1 MFDPNLI
8 RNFSIIAHIDHGKST
23 LADRFLEITGTVP
36 REKLVEQYLD
46 RMDLERERGITIKA
60 QAVRIPYKS
69 KSGLTYVLNLID
81 TPGHVDFTYEV
92 SRALAACEGALLVVD
107 ATQGVEAQTV
117 ANTHLALENELYII
131 PVINKV
137 DLPNAE
143 PERVKKEIEESLG
156 IETSKA
162 LLVSAKTGEGVP
174 EVLEAIVEHIPPPRG
189 RVDEPLKALIFD
201 SFYDQYKGVVVFVRV
216 FSGVLRAGEKIKMM
230 AKEKEFEVEEVGFL
244 TPDLKPTSEL
254 SAGEVGYLIAGIKD
268 VSDTRIGDTI
278 TFAKKPS
285 PKPLPGYREPKPMVY
300 SGLYPVEG
308 GEYEKLREALN
319 KLKLNDPSFIFSPES
334 SKALGFG
341 FRCGFLGLLH
351 MDIVKERLERE
362 FGLSLIASAPNV
374 AYQVVTK
381 KGEKYLIKNPSEI
394 PPLGEVERIEEPYV
408 NAVII
413 TPSEYVGAVMELC
426 TERRGEFINMH
437 YLSPKRVELHYS
449 LPLSEVIFDFF
460 DKLKAKTKGF
470 ASFDY
475 EFIGYKESDLVKLD
489 IKIAGEVVD
498 ALSLIV
504 HRDKAYRRGKELV
517 KKLREIIPRQL
528 FEVPIQ
534 AAIGGRV
541 IARETV
547 RALRKD
553 VLAKCY
559 GGDVTRKKKLLE
571 KQKEGK
577 KKMKSLGK
585 VEIPQEA
592 FLEILKV

>member
-1 MFDPNLI
+1 MFNPNLI

-23 LADRFLEITGTVP
+23 LADRFLEITGAVP
-36 REKLVEQYLD
+36 KDKLVEQYLD

-69 KSGLTYVLNLID
+69 KSGNYVLNLID

-117 ANTHLALENELYII
+117 ANTHLALENNLHII

-143 PERVKKEIEESLG
+143 PERVIKEIEESLG
-156 IETSKA
+156 IETSKT

-174 EVLEAIVEHIPPPRG
+174 EVLEAIVERIPPPQG
-189 RVDEPLKALIFD
+189 SVDEPLKALIFD
-201 SFYDQYKGVVVFVRV
+201 SFYDQYKGVVVFVRI
-216 FSGVLRAGEKIKMM
+216 FSGVLRVGEKIKMM
-230 AKEKEFEVEEVGFL
+230 AKGKEFEVEEVGFL
-244 TPDLKPTSEL
+244 TPDLKPFSEL
-254 SAGEVGYLIAGIKD
+254 NAGEVGYLIAGIKD

-278 TFAKKPS
+278 TSVRKLS

-300 SGLYPVEG
+300 SGLYPLEG

-319 KLKLNDPSFIFSPES
+319 KLKLNDPSFIYQPES

-351 MDIVKERLERE
+351 MDIIKERLERE
-362 FGLSLIASAPNV
+362 FGISLIASAPNV
-374 AYQVVTK
+374 AYQVVTER
-381 KGEKYLIKNPSEI
+381 GEKQLIKNPSDI
-394 PPLGEVERIEEPYV
+394 PPLREIERIEEPYV

-437 YLSPKRVELHYS
+437 YLSPSRVELHYS

-475 EFIGYKESDLVKLD
+475 ELVGYKESDLVKLD

-504 HRDKAYRRGKELV
+504 HREKAYRRGKELV
-517 KKLREIIPRQL
+517 KRLREIIPRQL
-528 FEVPIQ
+528 FEVPVQ

-577 KKMKSLGK
+577 KRMKSLGR

-592 FLEILKV
+592 FLEILKI

>member
-1 MFDPNLI
+1 MFNPNLI

-23 LADRFLEITGTVP
+23 LADRFLEITGAVP
-36 REKLVEQYLD
+36 KDKLVEQYLD

-69 KSGLTYVLNLID
+69 KSGNYVLNLID

-117 ANTHLALENELYII
+117 ANTHLALENNLHII

-143 PERVKKEIEESLG
+143 PERVIKEIEESLG
-156 IETSKA
+156 IETSKT

-174 EVLEAIVEHIPPPRG
+174 EVLEAIVERIPPPQG
-189 RVDEPLKALIFD
+189 SVDEPLKALIFD
-201 SFYDQYKGVVVFVRV
+201 SFYDQYKGVVVFVRI
-216 FSGVLRAGEKIKMM
+216 FSGVLRVGEKIKMM
-230 AKEKEFEVEEVGFL
+230 AKGKEFEVEEVGFL
-244 TPDLKPTSEL
+244 TPDLKPFSEL
-254 SAGEVGYLIAGIKD
+254 NAGEVGYLIAGIKD

-278 TFAKKPS
+278 TSVRKLS

-300 SGLYPVEG
+300 SGLYPLEG

-319 KLKLNDPSFIFSPES
+319 KLKLNDPSFIYQPES

-351 MDIVKERLERE
+351 MDIIKERLERE
-362 FGLSLIASAPNV
+362 FGISLIASAPNV
-374 AYQVVTK
+374 AYQVVTER
-381 KGEKYLIKNPSEI
+381 GEKQLIKNPSDI
-394 PPLGEVERIEEPYV
+394 PPLREIERIEEPYV

-426 TERRGEFINMH
+426 TERRGKFINMH
-437 YLSPKRVELHYS
+437 YLSPSRVELHYS

-475 EFIGYKESDLVKLD
+475 ELVGYKESDLVKLD

-504 HRDKAYRRGKELV
+504 HREKAYRRGKELV
-517 KKLREIIPRQL
+517 KRLREIIPRQL
-528 FEVPIQ
+528 FEVPVQ

-577 KKMKSLGK
+577 KRMKSLGR

-592 FLEILKV
+592 FLEILKI

>member
-1 MFDPNLI
+1 
-8 RNFSIIAHIDHGKST
+8 
-23 LADRFLEITGTVP
+23 
-36 REKLVEQYLD
+36 
-46 RMDLERERGITIKA
+46 
-60 QAVRIPYKS
+60 
-69 KSGLTYVLNLID
+69 
-81 TPGHVDFTYEV
+81 
-92 SRALAACEGALLVVD
+92 
-107 ATQGVEAQTV
+107 
-117 ANTHLALENELYII
+117 
-131 PVINKV
+131 
-137 DLPNAE
+137 
-143 PERVKKEIEESLG
+143 
-156 IETSKA
+156 
-162 LLVSAKTGEGVP
+162 
-174 EVLEAIVEHIPPPRG
+174 
-189 RVDEPLKALIFD
+189 
-201 SFYDQYKGVVVFVRV
+201 
-216 FSGVLRAGEKIKMM
+216 
-230 AKEKEFEVEEVGFL
+230 
-244 TPDLKPTSEL
+244 
-254 SAGEVGYLIAGIKD
+254 
-268 VSDTRIGDTI
+268 
-278 TFAKKPS
+278 
-285 PKPLPGYREPKPMVY
+285 
-300 SGLYPVEG
+300 
-308 GEYEKLREALN
+308 
-319 KLKLNDPSFIFSPES
+319 
-334 SKALGFG
+334 
-341 FRCGFLGLLH
+341 
-351 MDIVKERLERE
+351 
-362 FGLSLIASAPNV
+362 
-374 AYQVVTK
+374 
-381 KGEKYLIKNPSEI
+381 
-394 PPLGEVERIEEPYV
+394 
-408 NAVII
+408 
-413 TPSEYVGAVMELC
+413 MELC

>member
-23 LADRFLEITGTVP
+23 LADRFLEITGAVP

-143 PERVKKEIEESLG
+143 PERVKREIEESLG
-156 IETSKA
+156 IETSEA
-162 LLVSAKTGEGVP
+162 LLVSAKTGEGVL
-174 EVLEAIVEHIPPPRG
+174 EVLEAIVEYIPPPTG
-189 RVDEPLKALIFD
+189 RADESLKALIFD

-216 FSGVLRAGEKIKMM
+216 FSGVLEAGEKIKMM

-244 TPDLKPTSEL
+244 TPDLKPTAEL

-278 TFAKKPS
+278 TSAMRPS
-285 PKPLPGYREPKPMVY
+285 SKPLPGYREPKPMVY

-319 KLKLNDPSFIFSPES
+319 KLKLNDPSFVFSPES

-381 KGEKYLIKNPSEI
+381 KGEKYFIKNPSEI
-394 PPLGEVERIEEPYV
+394 PPLGEVEKIEEPYV

-475 EFIGYKESDLVKLD
+475 ELIGYKESDLVKLD
-489 IKIAGEVVD
+489 IKIAGEIVD